1 MQPKT
6 SERLLQGIT
15 FLSTRLPQGM
25 AQGLFA
31 GVASVLYGLLLLTSH
46 RRLLV
51 NRIQHA
57 LALPSMASHRIAHR
71 HVRMLFESLV
81 EVARLG
87 DDHMSL
93 LENRVTVAGIEH
105 LKDAQAQGKGVI
117 ILSAHF
123 GNWELIAPKLGALG
137 FGITAVMQPMA
148 NPVFD
153 AYFRRLRTST
163 GITIINNDRGGL
175 RQALKTLQNNGIL
188 LLLADQH
195 PFAPAP
201 EILFFGHRT
210 PIQVGP
216 ASLARTTGAKIV
228 PAFSLRESRGRHRIV
243 IEPALEYTLTKEK
256 AADITQICRL
266 YHRIYERY
274 IRAYP
279 DHWLWLHDR
288 WLIDK
293 RKA

>member
-87 DDHMSL
+87 DDPLSL

-105 LKDAQAQGKGVI
+105 LKDAQAQGRRDHPVRPLRQLGTYRTKTRAGVWHHCGD
-117 ILSAHF
+117 AAD
-123 GNWELIAPKLGALG
+123 G
-137 FGITAVMQPMA
+137 QPGL
-148 NPVFD
+148 
-153 AYFRRLRTST
+153 RRLLPT
-163 GITIINNDRGGL
+163 
-175 RQALKTLQNNGIL
+175 
-188 LLLADQH
+188 
-195 PFAPAP
+195 AP
-201 EILFFGHRT
+201 
-210 PIQVGP
+210 
-216 ASLARTTGAKIV
+216 
-228 PAFSLRESRGRHRIV
+228 
-243 IEPALEYTLTKEK
+243 
-256 AADITQICRL
+256 D
-266 YHRIYERY
+266 
-274 IRAYP
+274 
-279 DHWLWLHDR
+279 
-288 WLIDK
+288 
-293 RKA
+293 